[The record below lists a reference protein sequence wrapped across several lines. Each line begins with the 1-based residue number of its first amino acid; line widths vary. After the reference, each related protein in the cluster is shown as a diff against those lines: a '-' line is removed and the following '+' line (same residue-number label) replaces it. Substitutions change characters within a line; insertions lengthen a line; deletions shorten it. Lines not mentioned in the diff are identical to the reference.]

1 MKHLFFLIV
10 VSLCSLVS
18 NARERVCFDNDWK
31 FILGDSAQMASPEYN
46 DSHWRTLNVPHDW
59 AIEGDFH
66 DSNPSGASGGAL
78 PGGIGWY
85 RKHFTLSS
93 LVSPQLSSRVSPQ
106 LSSRAQSRDLLPHLF
121 LSFDGVY
128 MNSTVYINGKKV
140 GTRPYGY
147 SSFEYDITPYVHE
160 GENVVAVRVDNSDQP
175 NSRWYSGCGI
185 YRHVWLTKTH
195 PIHIK
200 HWGVYIHN
208 GKVEVDYINP
218 TNQKVTVKNELLDA
232 NGKVIA
238 RQSSRHSPRLSSRA
252 TSRDLSTSVEM
263 TTGKDVSSRHSPRLS
278 SRHSPRLS
286 SRATSR
292 DLLNAEGK
300 QKNRT
305 IKLWSCESP
314 NIYTVRTQLIVA
326 GQVVDEVTTTTGF
339 RDFKFDPKTGFWL
352 NGKNFKLNGVCE
364 HHDFGCLGSA
374 LNEDALHRK
383 LTKLKAM
390 GVNAIRCS
398 HNPPAPELLNMCD
411 TMGIIVMDESFD
423 MWRRRKTQN
432 DYARFF
438 DEWHERDLTDL
449 VLRDRN
455 HPSVLMWSIG
465 NEVLEQWSDAKA
477 DTLTLEQANLI
488 LNAGHDASTLAKEGE
503 LSVNSLLTRHLAEI
517 IKRYDTT
524 RPITAGCNE
533 VNPNN
538 HLFKSGAIDII
549 GFNYHHQ
556 MVKDFP
562 KNFPDKPMIFSESVS
577 ALQTRGFYM
586 MPSDSIYRA
595 PKQWWLPYTDPTFM
609 CSAYD
614 NMSASWGST
623 HEETWDVVKNTPY
636 VGGQFIWTGFDY
648 IGEPT
653 PYGFPARSSYFGVID
668 LAGFPKDSYYMYQ
681 SEWTDKPML
690 HLFPHWN
697 WRPGQTI
704 DLWAYYNQADEVEL
718 FINGQS
724 QGIKSKLPSRAT
736 PGDLSTS
743 CVLSVASDQRSSAVE
758 MTVGKDVSSR
768 AQSRDLCT
776 KYHAAWRVPFAPG
789 EITAVSR
796 KNGKTVCTQTIKTAG
811 PPHHLRL
818 SIDYQGKTTT
828 FITVE
833 VVDKD
838 GNLCPWAENQIEF
851 STTGGAKILG
861 TDNGCQTSM
870 ERFQAPRRKA
880 FFGKCLVV
888 VQHPMTSG
896 APSMSSRPSPLMSSR
911 PSPLM
916 SSRPSPLMSSRATS
930 RDLTNSPTLT
940 AQSIDL
946 LPSSI
951 QF

>member
-1 MKHLFFLIV
+1 MKRLFFLIV
-10 VSLCSLVS
+10 VILSSLASQ
-18 NARERVCFDNDWK
+18 ARERVCFDNDWK

-85 RKHFTLSS
+85 RKVFS
-93 LVSPQLSSRVSPQ
+93 LPAGSEKTCLE
-106 LSSRAQSRDLLPHLF
+106 
-121 LSFDGVY
+121 FDGVY
-128 MNSTVYINGKKV
+128 MNSTVFVNGKKV
-140 GTRPYGY
+140 GSRPYGY

-160 GENVVAVRVDNSDQP
+160 GKNVVAVRVDNSDQP

-200 HWGVYIHN
+200 HWGVYIHD
-208 GKVEVDYINP
+208 GKVEVDYVNP
-218 TNQKVTVKNELLDA
+218 TNQRVTVKNELLDRD
-232 NGKVIA
+232 GKVIA
-238 RQSSRHSPRLSSRA
+238 TAKSFNS
-252 TSRDLSTSVEM
+252 
-263 TTGKDVSSRHSPRLS
+263 
-278 SRHSPRLS
+278 
-286 SRATSR
+286 
-292 DLLNAEGK
+292 LNSL
-300 QKNRT
+300 NS
-305 IKLWSCESP
+305 INSINSLNSKLNTWSLQDP
-314 NIYTVRTQLIVA
+314 YVYKVRTQLVVG
-326 GQVVDEVTTTTGF
+326 GQVVDELTTTAGF

-577 ALQTRGFYM
+577 ALQTRGYYM

-595 PKQWWLPYTDPTFM
+595 PKQWWLPYTDPSFM

-681 SEWTDKPML
+681 SEWTTKPML

-718 FINGQS
+718 YINGVS
-724 QGIKSKLPSRAT
+724 QGVRHKTSAISHHTSAICT
-736 PGDLSTS
+736 P
-743 CVLSVASDQRSSAVE
+743 
-758 MTVGKDVSSR
+758 
-768 AQSRDLCT
+768 
-776 KYHAAWRVPFAPG
+776 YHVAWRVQFAPG

-796 KNGKTVCTQTIKTAG
+796 KNGKTVCTQTIRTAG
-811 PPHHLRL
+811 APDHIRL
-818 SIDYQGKTTT
+818 SVDYKGKTTT

-880 FFGKCLVV
+880 FFGKCMVV
-888 VQHPMTSG
+888 VA
-896 APSMSSRPSPLMSSR
+896 APEH
-911 PSPLM
+911 
-916 SSRPSPLMSSRATS
+916 AEVT
-930 RDLTNSPTLT
+930 PTLH
-940 AQSIDL
+940 AESIDL
-946 LPSSI
+946 KPSSI
-951 QF
+951 GM